1 MSLNSIFHLYLCR
14 VIKYYTLGFQQLI
27 LKKKPLKLTI
37 KFVLL

>member
-27 LKKKPLKLTI
+27 LKKPLKLTI